1 MDIYKVELKDMRTDS
16 CRYEYELKDAFF
28 EAIEAPEIQKGH
40 LHVQL
45 DVKKGIGVYHL
56 SFHTEGVVTVPCD
69 RCLDDMDI
77 DVDTDNWLDVKLGAD
92 YLDEET
98 CITVPEEEG
107 YIDVAWFLYEFI
119 ELSLPM
125 KHVHAPGECNPQMM
139 GALNE
144 HLSHMADDDDF
155 EATEAE
161 EEPENGNLT
170 EREDGQPTDPRWDA
184 LKSILNNNNK

>member
-1 MDIYKVELKDMRTDS
+1 MDIYKVELKDMRADS
-16 CRYEYELKDAFF
+16 CRYEYELDDAFF
-28 EAIEAPEIQKGH
+28 EAIEAPEIRKGR

-45 DVKKGIGVYHL
+45 DVKKGISVYHL

-69 RCLDDMDI
+69 RCLEDMEI
-77 DVDTDNWLDVKLGAD
+77 DVDTDNRLDVKLGAD

-119 ELSLPM
+119 ELSLPI

-139 GALNE
+139 GALNA

-155 EATEAE
+155 EEAE
-161 EEPENGNLT
+161 AGGEVEDGSST
-170 EREDGQPTDPRWDA
+170 EQEDGQPTDPRWDA
-184 LKSILNNNNK
+184 LKSILNNNK